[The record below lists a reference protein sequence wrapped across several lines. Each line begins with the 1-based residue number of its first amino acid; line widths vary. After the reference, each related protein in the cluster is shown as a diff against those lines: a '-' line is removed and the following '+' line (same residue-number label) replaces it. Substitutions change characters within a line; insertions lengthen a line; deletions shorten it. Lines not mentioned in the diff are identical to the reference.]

1 MRKQTTFLILT
12 LFLTACSIKTV
23 TPNLFT
29 ADEHMVVTYSSQG
42 CFHRSSNELVFHENN
57 VSIYKTMN
65 EWNKKIA
72 KTKMGTLL
80 LTQKDKE
87 GLNKLFVYY
96 DGKLSSGC
104 TSVDNIEIKRYK
116 KEVLI
121 SSKNIR
127 DASCG
132 QDDRDNVLSF
142 RELIYRVTEKK

>member
-1 MRKQTTFLILT
+1 MKTIALILAT
-12 LFLTACSIKTV
+12 LLLTACSIKTA
-23 TPNLFT
+23 TPKLFK
-29 ADEHMVVTYSSQG
+29 ADEYMVVTYSSQG
-42 CFHRSSNELVFHENN
+42 CFHHTSNELVFHENN
-57 VSIYKTMN
+57 VTIYTTIN

-72 KTKMGTLL
+72 KTKMGTLA